1 MNAMAMSTQVDDL
14 QARIASRR
22 AFVEMKDCFMQ
33 AAACVG
39 GRFGARLQRKV
50 RASVCAAELAP
61 LRALL
66 LGALAFG
73 HDRAPALRAE
83 LCRHLD
89 SIFPDTGPDTGF
101 VPL

>member
-1 MNAMAMSTQVDDL
+1 MNAAAVSSPVEDL

-33 AAACVG
+33 AADSVG
-39 GRFGARLQRKV
+39 GPFGARLQRKV
-50 RASVCAAELAP
+50 RASVCAAELSP

-66 LGALAFG
+66 LGALARG
-73 HDRAPALRAE
+73 HERTPALRAE

>member
-1 MNAMAMSTQVDDL
+1 MNATALSTQVDDL

-22 AFVEMKDCFMQ
+22 AFVEMKDCFMR

-39 GRFGARLQRKV
+39 GPFGARLQRKV
-50 RASVCAAELAP
+50 RASVCAAKLSP

-66 LGALAFG
+66 LGALTLG
-73 HDRAPALRAE
+73 HERTPALRAE